1 MTSKYEYKKCI
12 LDIETTGFN
21 PWAGRIIC
29 IGIKSIDSDEVTVFY
44 DDHEETMLVR
54 FLQYFSKNNFREII
68 GFNIGF
74 DIRYIL
80 GRCLRYRIPANGFFT
95 ATSTDLMRALNGFK
109 RTYNFNRPGTLDEWA
124 RFLLGKGKLLNN
136 ASIPALYRQ
145 GRIAEILRYN
155 KNDVQITFEI
165 WERTN
170 SVLGRMRYGTK

>member
-1 MTSKYEYKKCI
+1 MTSKYEYKKCV

-21 PWAGRIIC
+21 PWSGRIIC
-29 IGIKSIDSDEVTVFY
+29 IGIKDVATGELRVFY
-44 DDHEETMLVR
+44 DEHEETLLVR

-109 RTYNFNRPGTLDEWA
+109 RTYGKLGTLDEWS
-124 RFLLGKGKLLNN
+124 RFLLGRGKLLNN

-165 WERTN
+165 WKRTN
-170 SVLGRMRYGTK
+170 SVLGRARYGIK